1 MESVLERSN
10 NVLVDVKGGNNIMY
24 LPLDKLTNRVA
35 EEAPAASTV
44 AHEPV
49 SIATPPVKEIKTDVR
64 ASSRERDVRGR

>member
-1 MESVLERSN
+1 
-10 NVLVDVKGGNNIMY
+10 MY